1 MSIKRR
7 TRLSF
12 FGSVALVG
20 ALSLSWPG
28 AIAKPSFS
36 GPSIVPAGK
45 TVSFRGSG
53 FKPSEALT
61 VAVTSPEGAEAH
73 FATVADAKGELNYK
87 VAARSAGTHAV
98 RVLDSGGRL
107 ISETR
112 FVTP

>member
-7 TRLSF
+7 PRLSL
-12 FGSVALVG
+12 FGTFALVG
-20 ALSLSWPG
+20 ALSLSSSG
-28 AIAKPSFS
+28 VIAKPTFS

-45 TVSFRGSG
+45 TVSFRGTG

-61 VAVTSPEGAEAH
+61 VAVTTPEGGEAH
-73 FATVADAKGELNYK
+73 FATVADAKGELNYR

-107 ISETR
+107 LSETR